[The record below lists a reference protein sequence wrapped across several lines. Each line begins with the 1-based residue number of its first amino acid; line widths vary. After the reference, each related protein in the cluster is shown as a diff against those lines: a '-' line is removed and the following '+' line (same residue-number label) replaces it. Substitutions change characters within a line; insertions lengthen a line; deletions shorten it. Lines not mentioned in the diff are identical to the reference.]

1 MTFSQIIRLKP
12 DVKSERA
19 AREKESKVKRG
30 WEEDCLIEKQ
40 GMSGFPHELKTRP
53 MEELKDRV
61 KATKASEQ
69 NRVVLK

>member
-1 MTFSQIIRLKP
+1 MKVTFSHIIRLKP
-12 DVKSERA
+12 DVKTERA
-19 AREKESKVKRG
+19 AREKERVRSSLA
-30 WEEDCLIEKQ
+30 DCLIEKQ

-61 KATKASEQ
+61 KATKANEQ